1 MTPVPANQKLYDE
14 IKRKVYAKY
23 PTHSAYR
30 SGILVKEYKKAFKG
44 PGEPYKGT
52 KPKLTGLTR
61 WFKEDWKSDTGQY
74 GYTSKSSVYRPTKR
88 VTSKTPSTFSE
99 LTNKEIESA
108 KREKYLKGR
117 IKKFKKKPV

>member
-1 MTPVPANQKLYDE
+1 MRPVPTNQKLYDE
-14 IKRKVYAKY
+14 IKRKVYTKY

-44 PGEPYKGT
+44 PGKPYKGT

-61 WFKEDWKSDTGQY
+61 WFKEDWKSDTGHY

-88 VTSKTPSTFSE
+88 VTSKTPKTFSE
-99 LTNKEIESA
+99 LSDKQIKRAKKE
-108 KREKYLKGR
+108 KHLKGR
-117 IKKFKKKPV
+117 IKVFNK